1 MPCLIILITQPLLYL
16 AWVPPEEQSDHQL
29 HISWNAGGQ
38 RRELLLLV
46 TPALQSHCSIER
58 VLLAEYLVGDGTHG
72 PGIRLTVV
80 DHHNTPWNCSGHL

>member
-16 AWVPPEEQSDHQL
+16 AWVPPEEQSDYQL

-58 VLLAEYLVGDGTHG
+58 VLLAEYLIGDGTHG

-80 DHHNTPWNCSGHL
+80 NHHTTPWNCSGHL